1 MSRIVTG
8 ILLICLVVSTGNLFS
23 QVPNLISYQ
32 GMLTGIDSEVIENGT
47 YEMHFKLYGESDPTT
62 PLWSETQNVTVI
74 NGVFNALLGSVSPLE
89 LTFDEQYHLGIAI
102 GNEDEL
108 SPRIALT
115 SSAYSFRTRSIDD
128 GQVVKSINELRDD
141 VLLEAGENISITEEE
156 NKIVISATSSGGNGN
171 ITQITAGEG
180 LTGGGSEG
188 EVTLAVDDGGITSGK
203 LANAAVITSKI
214 GDNAVT
220 QEKIHPDVSLPISG
234 SAGGDLTGSY
244 PDPEIA
250 DGAVTP
256 GKIAP
261 GAVNLGSDKVTGTLG
276 IIRGGTGATTA
287 AGARVNLGLGTLA
300 TQNAVE
306 NPHIAD
312 GAVTGIKIADEQVVR
327 SINSLNDDVILEAGE
342 NVSITNNDNKITI
355 SSDGTV
361 ESLSLPY
368 AGSASM
374 PNMDPA
380 FSITNTN
387 ANGGV
392 AVKAASFYFGMLL
405 SASHVGLHITN
416 TGGTGI
422 IIDLAGGQ
430 GTYGGHGLWVREAK
444 GEGIRV
450 DKAGGY
456 GIFATGTQGAGF
468 FDGTLEVNGKI
479 HGTGG
484 LDVDGGTSDRVVL
497 SGSQSVLSVTTVGN
511 NSRAISGNATGGGNP
526 IGIYGTSNSI
536 SGRGVFGEATGTT
549 GFNMGVRGETA
560 STHPDAIGVFGLAN
574 NSFATG
580 AGVKG
585 QNNGTNGYAVWGQ
598 GGNGAIGVLGQ
609 TNSSTRFGVWAYNS
623 GTGVALRAEGSGN
636 LIEAWSLSPVNVRFR
651 VDNNGNVTADG
662 AFTSPAADFAEL
674 LPAVPGLEPGDVL
687 VIQAEGT
694 LGLSDRAYQST
705 VVGVYSTEPAFLGGA
720 GIDADRT
727 GKVPLAVVGIVPVKA
742 SAENGVIRPGDM
754 LTASD
759 TPGHAMRA
767 GTDAPVGTVIGK
779 ALTSLER
786 GSGMIRMLVTLQ

>member
-8 ILLICLVVSTGNLFS
+8 IMLICLVVSTGNIFS

-32 GMLTGIDSEVIENGT
+32 GMLTGIDSEVIENGI
-47 YEMHFKLYGESDPTT
+47 YEMHFTLYGESDPTT
-62 PLWSETQNVTVI
+62 PLWSETQNITVI
-74 NGVFNALLGSVSPLE
+74 NGVFNALLGSVNPLE
-89 LTFDEQYHLGIAI
+89 LTFDEQYHLGIAV

-128 GQVVKSINELRDD
+128 GQVVKSINELKDN
-141 VLLEAGENISITEEE
+141 VLLEAGENISISEEE
-156 NKIVISATSSGGNGN
+156 NKIVISATSSGVNGN

-188 EVTLAVDDGGITSGK
+188 EVTLAIDEGGITSGK
-203 LANAAVITSKI
+203 LAIAAVITSKI
-214 GDNAVT
+214 EDNAVT

-234 SAGGDLTGSY
+234 SAGGDLTGTY

-306 NPHIAD
+306 NSHIAD

-355 SSDGTV
+355 SSAG
-361 ESLSLPY
+361 EALSLPY

-387 ANGGV
+387 PNEGV
-392 AVKAASFYFGMLL
+392 AIKASSSNFGMVL
-405 SASHVGLHITN
+405 SASQVGLHIPI

-422 IIDLAGGQ
+422 LIDRAGEQ
-430 GTYGGHGLWVREAK
+430 QTYGGHGLWVRNAR

-450 DKAGGY
+450 DKSGGY

-468 FDGTLEVNGKI
+468 FDGTVEVNGI
-479 HGTGG
+479 IQGTGG

-511 NSRAISGNATGGGNP
+511 NSRAISGDATGGGNP
-526 IGIYGTSNSI
+526 IGIYGTSSSI

-549 GFNMGVRGETA
+549 GFNTGVRGETA

-580 AGVKG
+580 VGVKG
-585 QNNGTNGYAVWGQ
+585 QNNGTNGIGVWGQ
-598 GGNGAIGVLGQ
+598 GGNGATGVLGQ
-609 TNSSTRFGVWAYNS
+609 ANSTTRYGVWAYNS
-623 GTGVALRAEGSGN
+623 GTGVALRAEGGGN

-662 AFTSPAADFAEL
+662 TFTSPAADFAEL
-674 LPAVPGLEPGDVL
+674 LPAAPGLEPGDVL
-687 VIQAEGT
+687 VIQADGT
-694 LGLSDRAYQST
+694 LGLSNRAYQPT

-720 GIDADRT
+720 GIDTDRT
-727 GKVPLAVVGIVPVKA
+727 GKVPMAVVGIVPVKA

-767 GTDAPVGTVIGK
+767 GADAPVGTVIGK
-779 ALTSLER
+779 ALTSHEG
-786 GSGMIRMLVTLQ
+786 GSGVIRMLVTLQ

>member
-1 MSRIVTG
+1 MMNVVRFITVIVSLTI
-8 ILLICLVVSTGNLFS
+8 ILTTLYS
-23 QVPNLISYQ
+23 QIPTTLSYQ
-32 GMLTGIDSEVIENGT
+32 GMLSGSEGETVDDGMYT
-47 YEMHFKLYGESDPTT
+47 MHFNLYGESDPSAS
-62 PLWSETQNVTVI
+62 LWSETQSITVVNCI
-74 NGVFNALLGSVSPLE
+74 FNAILGAVNPLD
-89 LTFDEQYHLGIAI
+89 LPFDEQYYLGIAI
-102 GNEDEL
+102 GDGEEL

-115 SSAYSFRTRSIDD
+115 ASAYSFRAKSIDD

-156 NKIVISATSSGGNGN
+156 NKIVISATSSGGNGT

-188 EVTLAVDDGGITSGK
+188 EVTLAVDDGGITSEK
-203 LANAAVITSKI
+203 LANAAVT
-214 GDNAVT
+214 
-220 QEKIHPDVSLPISG
+220 
-234 SAGGDLTGSY
+234 
-244 PDPEIA
+244 PE
-250 DGAVTP
+250 
-256 GKIAP
+256 KIAP
-261 GAVNLGSDKVTGTLG
+261 GAVDLGSDKVTGTLG
-276 IIRGGTGATTA
+276 ISGGGTGGTTA

-300 TQNAVE
+300 TQNTVE
-306 NPHIAD
+306 TSHIAD
-312 GAVTGIKIADEQVVR
+312 GAVTGIKIANEQVVR
-327 SINSLNDDVILEAGE
+327 SINSLNDDVILEAGD

-355 SSDGTV
+355 SSAGET
-361 ESLSLPY
+361 LSLPY

-374 PNMDPA
+374 QNMDPA

-387 ANGGV
+387 ASGGV
-392 AVKAASFYFGMLL
+392 AIKAESGNFGMVL
-405 SASHVGLHITN
+405 SAAHVGLHIPI

-422 IIDLAGGQ
+422 MIDAAGGQ
-430 GTYGGHGLWVREAK
+430 STYGGHGLWVRDAK
-444 GEGIRV
+444 VEGIRV

-468 FDGTLEVNGKI
+468 FDGTVEVNGI
-479 HGTGG
+479 IRGTGG

-497 SGSQSVLSVTTVGN
+497 SGSESVLSVTTVGN
-511 NSRAISGNATGGGNP
+511 NSRAISGDATGGANP
-526 IGIYGTSNSI
+526 AGIYGTSSSI
-536 SGRGVFGEATGTT
+536 GGRGVFGQATSTT
-549 GFNMGVRGETA
+549 GSSVGVRGETG
-560 STHPDAIGVFGLAN
+560 STDSNANGVFGLAS
-574 NSFATG
+574 NSTAAG

-585 QNNGTNGYAVWGQ
+585 QNNGTNGYGVWGQ
-598 GGNGAIGVLGQ
+598 GGNGATGVLGQ
-609 TNSSTRFGVWAYNS
+609 TNSSTRYGVWAYNS

-662 AFTSPAADFAEL
+662 TFTSPAADFAEL
-674 LPAVPGLEPGDVL
+674 LPAAPGLEPGDVL

-742 SAENGVIRPGDM
+742 SVENGIIRPGDL

-767 GTDAPVGTVIGK
+767 GADAPIGTVIGK
-779 ALTSLER
+779 ALTNLE
-786 GSGMIRMLVTLQ
+786 GGTGIIRMLVTLQ